1 MLLTRLLA
9 FGAADILQTIQDYVT
24 QYKDIAIGFLGSQ
37 NIWIQAAILV
47 GLALF
52 AIIGLFVF
60 IKKFFKL
67 FIVLGIL
74 GAVGWYLY
82 TQTDIITNLL
92 DGITGAIPIFLLT
105 L

>member
-1 MLLTRLLA
+1 MLLAKVLI
-9 FGAADILQTIQDYVT
+9 FGADILQTIQNYVT
-24 QYKDIAIGFLGSQ
+24 QYKDIAINFLNSM
-37 NIWIQAAILV
+37 NVWIQAAILV

-82 TQTDIITNLL
+82 TQTEIITNLL
-92 DGITGAIPIFLLT
+92 DGVTGAIPIFLLA

>member
-1 MLLTRLLA
+1 MLLAKVLI
-9 FGAADILQTIQDYVT
+9 FGADILQTIQNYVT
-24 QYKDIAIGFLGSQ
+24 QYKDIAINFLNSM
-37 NIWIQAAILV
+37 NVWIQAAILV

-92 DGITGAIPIFLLT
+92 DGVTGAIPIFLLA

>member
-1 MLLTRLLA
+1 MLLAKVLL
-9 FGAADILQTIQDYVT
+9 FGADILQTIQNYVT
-24 QYKDIAIGFLGSQ
+24 QYKDIAINFLNSM
-37 NIWIQAAILV
+37 NVWIQAAILV

-92 DGITGAIPIFLLT
+92 DGVTGAIPIFLLA